1 MHTIVYLLIIIVLIV
16 ILISLI
22 NVIEY
27 FGDELDIRKD
37 NIDYVNITDQFPDIK
52 KFDNDSDFRM
62 GLDKCIEYK
71 DQQKEKGNCV
81 EYGITGNAWY
91 YPPADYDFSHYREI
105 NKTSNQG
112 INFNTKEVNKSD
124 VRNVDEPINSNYHF
138 VFR

>member
-62 GLDKCIEYK
+62 G
-71 DQQKEKGNCV
+71 
-81 EYGITGNAWY
+81 
-91 YPPADYDFSHYREI
+91 
-105 NKTSNQG
+105 
-112 INFNTKEVNKSD
+112 
-124 VRNVDEPINSNYHF
+124 
-138 VFR
+138 